1 MKNYFVRLSNQH
13 ERISKI
19 ALIIVT
25 VLMIVIALPKETQ
38 FNYTFQKGKPWA
50 FENLMAPFD
59 FAINKTEAELNEEKA
74 SVMKNSHPFYRFDDK
89 LSEQKIYL
97 FKNELSDVWNKR
109 FRTSAKNY
117 KEIEQQDKL
126 KQVQET
132 IGVQVLKMIYDKG
145 IILINDKTKNINP
158 DGIITIV
165 KIILLKNII

>member
-89 LSEQKIYL
+89 LSEQK
-97 FKNELSDVWNKR
+97 
-109 FRTSAKNY
+109 
-117 KEIEQQDKL
+117 
-126 KQVQET
+126 KQ
-132 IGVQVLKMIYDKG
+132 
-145 IILINDKTKNINP
+145 
-158 DGIITIV
+158 
-165 KIILLKNII
+165 